1 MIILVSDMWNVML
14 DELPK
19 TWNGYPVNM
28 DFRIGMQISMI
39 FPDDTISER
48 EKIEK
53 CYDLLFDG
61 IAPDIYEFQEL
72 IEWYMNGWYTD
83 GVSKKKETAKVFDY
97 DVDQW
102 RIYSAFMTQYHIDLN
117 TAEMHFWVFMGLL
130 INLEECAFT
139 RVKDIRVKKIKP
151 KMSKEEKTA
160 LTEAKEMYA
169 LDQKEH
175 ISAEEQQKRDEAV
188 EAFMRM
194 TGK

>member
-1 MIILVSDMWNVML
+1 M
-14 DELPK
+14 
-19 TWNGYPVNM
+19 
-28 DFRIGMQISMI
+28 
-39 FPDDTISER
+39 
-48 EKIEK
+48 
-53 CYDLLFDG
+53 
-61 IAPDIYEFQEL
+61 
-72 IEWYMNGWYTD
+72 
-83 GVSKKKETAKVFDY
+83 FDY

-151 KMSKEEKTA
+151 KMSKDEKTA

-175 ISAEEQQKRDEAV
+175 ISAEEQQKRDESV

-194 TGK
+194 RGK